1 MYTKTEMP
9 RSPSQKDNFMSTII
23 DCFETK
29 KKILNAKS
37 LDEIDDITRQLD
49 KTTLRVLI
57 KLIVW
62 SIK

>member
-1 MYTKTEMP
+1 
-9 RSPSQKDNFMSTII
+9 MSTII
-23 DCFETK
+23 DCFEIK

-37 LDEIDDITRQLD
+37 LDEIDDITRELD